1 MAAPFLTSRTSRGAA
16 KLRDASSSVAPVA
29 SGYERFLTGGI
40 LSLVMPVTLLAIVLG
55 AWWLAVRRGGLK
67 QSAPQEGDGGSTEG
81 RGP

>member
-1 MAAPFLTSRTSRGAA
+1 MLADG
-16 KLRDASSSVAPVA
+16 
-29 SGYERFLTGGI
+29 FLTGGI